1 MFEHLQINI
10 GLLLFSDRF
19 DNIPTIVNR
28 TMLLSL
34 TYIHDLIKN
43 NGPRKTRVGNCFRGS
58 TKYRISL
65 NNVLP

>member
-10 GLLLFSDRF
+10 GLLLFLDRF

-43 NGPRKTRVGNCFRGS
+43 NGPRKAGYNKVGS
-58 TKYRISL
+58 QRIKFL
-65 NNVLP
+65 KNFG